1 MKSTTSRS
9 LLMENLT
16 VTCSMTSRV
25 SRVLVLFRTDDVVK
39 RHFQKE

>member
-1 MKSTTSRS
+1 
-9 LLMENLT
+9 
-16 VTCSMTSRV
+16 MTSRV